1 MNEFHLPHF
10 ADLSYLNIAYALV
23 AMCVVYKLAFIARQC
38 AAMGGHVALMMRM
51 SCLVVGSILIIKA
64 YGRIQGGDEAQILDV
79 LRELSWCVFLATSIT
94 ILRGRLG
101 HW

>member
-1 MNEFHLPHF
+1 MSDFHLPIL
-10 ADLSYLNIAYALV
+10 ANLNAFNILYAMV
-23 AMCVVYKLAFIARQC
+23 AMCVVYKLAFFARQC
-38 AAMGGHVALMMRM
+38 SAMGGHVALMMRM
-51 SCLVVGSILIIKA
+51 TCLMVGSIMIIKA
-64 YGRIQGGDEAQILDV
+64 YGRIHGGDEAEILDI